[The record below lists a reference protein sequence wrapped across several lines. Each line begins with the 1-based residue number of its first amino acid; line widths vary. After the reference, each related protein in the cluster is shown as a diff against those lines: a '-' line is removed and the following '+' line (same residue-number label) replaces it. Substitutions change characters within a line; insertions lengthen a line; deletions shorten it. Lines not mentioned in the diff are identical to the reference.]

1 MSRTA
6 APGYVCEVFPEA
18 STLALKNA
26 HPRDVRIRF
35 EEGPHLYY
43 IDGSCE
49 QVVSMTKLMH
59 GLFHPFDAIEAIRGI
74 RRRIEAHLQSGKAF
88 EELSAKN
95 RRYALSSDEQI
106 AAEWAAA
113 GREASEAGTAL
124 HFAIECYLN
133 LDWHAYDTVE
143 FRLFRDFIYDH
154 PWLRPYR
161 TEMRVFCAEL
171 RVAGSIDM
179 LFEDMRLPR
188 GNFVLADWKRAK
200 EIKTS
205 GYCECPW
212 ERGQGKVHA
221 SDESCTGFGIAPAS
235 RHLPDCNLS
244 HYSLQLNGY
253 RWLLHRHYSM
263 HISAMM
269 LVVLHPQPEHQGK
282 VKPGEPDYQTVDI
295 PVLEHE
301 IAEIV
306 AQRRSDPAVRAFIA
320 RQGPD
325 YAF

>member
-1 MSRTA
+1 
-6 APGYVCEVFPEA
+6 
-18 STLALKNA
+18 LALKNA

-95 RRYALSSDEQI
+95 RRYALSSDQQI

-113 GREASEAGTAL
+113 GREASEAGTAM
-124 HFAIECYLN
+124 HFAIECYMN
-133 LDWHAYDTVE
+133 LDWHNYDTVE
-143 FRLFRDFIYDH
+143 FRLFRDFMYDH

-200 EIKTS
+200 EIKMS
-205 GYCECPW
+205 GYCECEW
-212 ERGQGKVHA
+212 VRGCGKIHGADCTAYGA
-221 SDESCTGFGIAPAS
+221 SPITA
-235 RHLPDCNLS
+235 HMPDCNMS

-253 RWLLHRHYSM
+253 RWLLHRHYGM
-263 HISAMM
+263 HVSAMM
-269 LVVLHPQPEHQGK
+269 LVVLHPKPEKNGK
-282 VKPGEPDYQTVDI
+282 RRTGELDYQTVDI
-295 PVLEHE
+295 PVLQ
-301 IAEIV
+301 AETEDIMQ
-306 AQRRSDPAVRAFIA
+306 QRRSDPALMEFLRHRLASYEF
-320 RQGPD
+320 
-325 YAF
+325 